1 LKKIVT
7 VVIIAALVL
16 AAFSMLSTQSVKA
29 DSTSEASVISYS
41 WYTAPS
47 NTVLASAPGDFI
59 VVGEVANVG
68 SNIIQNVTLQATAL
82 SSTGATLATTTGQ
95 AFTYHTLPAQKAP
108 FYLDFTDASSTT
120 GNLNWISSVSSVQI
134 SVTSVADTPYRQYA
148 GVMVPAV
155 GGSAPYIPGNGSYI
169 VIGAVVNNG
178 TQTDQDPW
186 VVATFYNSAGKVIG
200 LNFTDELTS
209 TLAPTDALRFFAS
222 PADDTPQLT
231 SEIASYSLIV
241 DSLTMSNSTSPTSSP
256 TASPSKSTTQLPILP
271 IVIVVVVV
279 VVVVA
284 ALMLLRKRQKMPPPP
299 PPPPPPP
306 TP

>member
-1 LKKIVT
+1 M
-7 VVIIAALVL
+7 VIIAALVL

-29 DSTSEASVISYS
+29 AATEASVVSYS

-59 VVGEVANVG
+59 VVGEVENVG
-68 SNIIQNVTLQATAL
+68 SNIIQNVTLQATVL
-82 SSTGATLATTTGQ
+82 SSSRTTLATTTGQ
-95 AFTYHTLPAQKAP
+95 AFTYHTLPGQKAP
-108 FYLDFTDASSTT
+108 FYLDFTSASSST

-148 GVMVPAV
+148 GVIVPAV

-169 VIGAVVNNG
+169 VIGALVNNR

-186 VVATFYNSAGKVIG
+186 IVATFYNSAGKVIG

-209 TLAPTDALRFFAS
+209 TLAPTDALRFFAT
-222 PADDTPQLT
+222 PTDDTPQLT
-231 SEIASYSLIV
+231 SEIANYSLTV
-241 DSLTMSNSTSPTSSP
+241 DSLTMSNSTSSQPSSSP
-256 TASPSKSTTQLPILP
+256 TISPSKSTTQLPILP
-271 IVIVVVVV
+271 IAIVVVIIVV
-279 VVVVA
+279 VIA
-284 ALMLLRKRQKMPPPP
+284 ALMLFRKRQKIPPRP